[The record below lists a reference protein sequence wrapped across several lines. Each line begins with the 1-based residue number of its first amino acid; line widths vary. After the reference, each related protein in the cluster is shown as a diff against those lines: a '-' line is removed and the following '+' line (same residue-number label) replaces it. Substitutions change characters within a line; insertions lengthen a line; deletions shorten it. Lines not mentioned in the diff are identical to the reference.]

1 MRRLPVYLLLDTSG
15 SMRGDPIESVRNG
28 VQVLHSTLRRD
39 PYALELAY
47 ISVITFG
54 AKVEQVAP
62 LTEVYLFRPPELV
75 AGGGTLLGAALK
87 KVAECADREVKKTT
101 PDEKG
106 DWKPL
111 VFIMTDGRPSGREP
125 VKMIAE
131 FRKRSWGSV
140 VACGTDNADFQL
152 LHKITE
158 TVVKLSLADSNAI
171 AAFFKWVSASIAT
184 SSKALD
190 RVRNDDDPLGDLPP
204 PPPEIILV

>member
-1 MRRLPVYLLLDTSG
+1 
-15 SMRGDPIESVRNG
+15 
-28 VQVLHSTLRRD
+28 
-39 PYALELAY
+39 
-47 ISVITFG
+47 
-54 AKVEQVAP
+54 
-62 LTEVYLFRPPELV
+62 
-75 AGGGTLLGAALK
+75 
-87 KVAECADREVKKTT
+87 
-101 PDEKG
+101 
-106 DWKPL
+106 
-111 VFIMTDGRPSGREP
+111 
-125 VKMIAE
+125 MIAE